1 MTRNVFF
8 YIFFGPI
15 VFGGAVSI
23 LFSIT
28 LHKYVP
34 SDLNMTKWS
43 EFSHKVEDEFQIQN
57 KYCAL
62 LILMTIHCLQMYCCL
77 PMLHITK
84 ILYGYWL
91 GLFAGFFLCVSW
103 EFVLYFFYLQY
114 VRKNIQSNVQE
125 HVSGKRKQGNLTIEI
140 AIICLSTLP
149 LQTKVLVYSLSDI
162 CKKEFM
168 KGCMIPTSVM
178 TLKNVIVGKMLTLH
192 PSSYTLAVMASAIS
206 FSLILPTLSTI
217 LFSSSVF
224 LLLKNMDVYRD
235 QEEKVE
241 EPFIKVITTP
251 ETLMSV
257 ILEESQSECDDEA
270 ECDLH
275 NRYEETSK
283 NVSSNETTDDDDP
296 DEESSILIMTNH
308 TTENV

>member
-1 MTRNVFF
+1 MESRMTRNVFF

-15 VFGGAVSI
+15 VFGCVVSL

-43 EFSHKVEDEFQIQN
+43 EFSHKVEDKLHIQN
-57 KYCAL
+57 KCYAV
-62 LILMTIHCLQMYCCL
+62 LILMAVHSLQMYCCL

-91 GLFAGFFLCVSW
+91 GLLAGFFLCVAW
-103 EFVLYFFYLQY
+103 EFVLYLFYLQY

-125 HVSGKRKQGNLTIEI
+125 HVSEKRKRGNLTIEI
-140 AIICLSTLP
+140 AVICLSTLP

-168 KGCMIPTSVM
+168 IGCMIPTSIM

-192 PSSYTLAVMASAIS
+192 PSTQTLAIMASVIS
-206 FSLILPTLSTI
+206 FSLVLPTLSTI
-217 LFSSSVF
+217 LFSSSVL
-224 LLLKNMDVYRD
+224 LLLKNMDVYRAQKEQL
-235 QEEKVE
+235 QE
-241 EPFIKVITTP
+241 PLIKVIATP
-251 ETLMSV
+251 ATSMSV
-257 ILEESQSECDDEA
+257 ILEKSEIEYDDESDC
-270 ECDLH
+270 EH
-275 NRYEETSK
+275 EETT
-283 NVSSNETTDDDDP
+283 NNIISNETFE
-296 DEESSILIMTNH
+296 DEESFNPIIINH
-308 TTENV
+308 TVDNV